1 MTEAIDG
8 GALEGV
14 RVLEVGGE
22 IGAWC
27 GKLLADMGATVVK
40 VEPPGGDRTRSYEP
54 FYQDEPGPERSLY
67 FWHYNTSKKSLTLDL
82 DAEAGL
88 DLFRRLV
95 AGADVVLDSHQPG
108 HLADLGIGYEELRK
122 VRPDLVMAAV
132 SPFGQDGPYANY
144 AMTDLTALAFGGPAW
159 SCGYDD
165 HDVPPVRGG
174 GNQGYHTASHFAAIG
189 ILIALV
195 HRQQTGV
202 GQFLDVNMHAAL
214 NVTTE
219 AGSYTYLV
227 TQENVKRQTGRHA
240 SVRQTPP
247 SQILGPGG
255 RYLNVGFPA
264 RTEEQWIQLLAW
276 LEDEGVVGDLQEYL
290 SPPSRQ
296 ALHENTRMG
305 HTVKCQVLYERP
317 FWREAGFS
325 GEAVCTRG
333 PVTVVFDGIVGDC
346 APALLVFI
354 TGRPAQGWSERDP
367 QQRRELVLGSLV
379 EWFGPDAA
387 EPVQVVETDWSAE
400 QWSGGAPVVLFP
412 QGALTRHGPALRAP
426 VGRIHWAGTETARE
440 HTGFMEGAL
449 ESGERAADEVLAVL
463 RR

>member
-296 ALHENTRMG
+296 ALQAGDEAALEQLRKVSGAITAMAQD
-305 HTVKCQVLYERP
+305 KDPYEL
-317 FWREAGFS
+317 FREAQ
-325 GEAVCTRG
+325 TRG
-333 PVTVVFDGIVGDC
+333 FQWGIVN
-346 APALLVFI
+346 APEDVMEDPHFQARGFAVEVEHPELGASFRYPGAPYKLTRGGWAIRRRAPLLGED
-354 TGRPAQGWSERDP
+354 TES
-367 QQRRELVLGSLV
+367 VLGELGV
-379 EWFGPDAA
+379 
-387 EPVQVVETDWSAE
+387 SAGE
-400 QWSGGAPVVLFP
+400 VAS
-412 QGALTRHGPALRAP
+412 LRA
-426 VGRIHWAGTETARE
+426 
-440 HTGFMEGAL
+440 
-449 ESGERAADEVLAVL
+449 SGVV
-463 RR
+463 